1 MPKVVVS
8 KSKGLIQQTGEGF
21 ELEDVSLKP
30 SIETCVHSSTTI
42 LAVADVGDSLDGLY
56 FDISSTTA
64 SYRVWFDVDN
74 SGTAAPAAEGRTLIE
89 VTTLAT
95 DDAAAAVAGK
105 LETAI
110 EAINGGDDFEVDDS
124 AADGNF
130 TIYGKVPGKTST
142 AASAGTSGF
151 TLVNDSR
158 GSGQT
163 ALSLDKMVSV
173 IQAPALGEGNAAMIV
188 DGQAAN
194 LNKYTLAD
202 GTYVGQRK
210 LIIRDDLMDVA
221 VNVAVA
227 KGHDDDGGELMAPE
241 DVVFVAST
249 SGAMPRILNLVW
261 SGLGWARLNPVT
273 QAAGTTGLNS

>member
-30 SIETCVHSSTTI
+30 SIETCVHAATTF
-42 LAVADVGDSLDGLY
+42 LAVADVNDSLDGLY

-64 SYRVWFDVDN
+64 SYRVWFDVDD

-95 DDAAAAVAGK
+95 GDTAIAVAGK

-110 EAINGGDDFEVDDS
+110 EAINGGADFEVDIS
-124 AADGNF
+124 AGDANF
-130 TIYGKVPGKTST
+130 TIYGIVPGKTAS
-142 AASAGTSGF
+142 AAAAGTSGF
-151 TLVNDSR
+151 TLVASSR
-158 GSGQT
+158 GSGQA

-173 IQAPALGEGNAAMIV
+173 IQIPASAAGNAVIAA
-188 DGQAAN
+188 DGAGGS
-194 LNKYTLAD
+194 LGKYTLAA

-210 LIIRDDLMDVA
+210 IVIRDDANDAA
-221 VNVAVA
+221 VNLNVTD
-227 KGHDDDGGELMAPE
+227 GHDDDGGAVTTE
-241 DVVFVAST
+241 DVVFIAST
-249 SGAMPRILNLVW
+249 GQAMPRIFNCIW
-261 SGLGWARLNPVT
+261 TGKGWARLNPVT
-273 QAAGTTGLNS
+273 QAAGVTGLNT